1 MSTLENSPLPITKPQ
16 IYTKKLI
23 KSTTSKTTLTESSS
37 SLNDNTN
44 NSTPEK
50 NTIYSQNKNNNFEEK
65 SLSQNSI
72 NLISTP
78 EKNTFVKE
86 VYKYNFEKELKK
98 INILLEEGYNYIG
111 MDTEFPG
118 TVYGLQE
125 LTKNFY
131 YETMKI
137 NINSLKLIQ
146 LGITLSNSKG
156 EHPTKYSY
164 YTWQFNFKFNLKND
178 IYSNESIELL
188 IKAGI
193 DFEKL
198 NKDGINPKK
207 FAENFMISGLV
218 LNPDVYWISF
228 QGSYDFGYLLRLLIN
243 EPLPKDEKDFM
254 ENLNIYFPNF
264 YDIRIL
270 TKNKCCLHGSLNK
283 LANLLKVER
292 NDNKI
297 HQAGSDS
304 YVTIEVLFKMIHYGM
319 IDNNFIQSEFKN
331 IVYGIGLG
339 EDDQK
344 TIQYIKINQKNIKE
358 NNDNKGVCKNV
369 KKMVNGYNGVN
380 VIFGNKMKSVFVT
393 NGTNVNNYISI
404 NYFYPTFFYST
415 EYLNKIK
422 SAQNC
427 QIVKNKMQEIKC

>member
-37 SLNDNTN
+37 SLNDKTN

-137 NINSLKLIQ
+137 
-146 LGITLSNSKG
+146 T
-156 EHPTKYSY
+156 
-164 YTWQFNFKFNLKND
+164 
-178 IYSNESIELL
+178 
-188 IKAGI
+188 IKRKI
-193 DFEKL
+193 MKL
-198 NKDGINPKK
+198 N
-207 FAENFMISGLV
+207 
-218 LNPDVYWISF
+218 
-228 QGSYDFGYLLRLLIN
+228 
-243 EPLPKDEKDFM
+243 
-254 ENLNIYFPNF
+254 
-264 YDIRIL
+264 
-270 TKNKCCLHGSLNK
+270 
-283 LANLLKVER
+283 
-292 NDNKI
+292 
-297 HQAGSDS
+297 
-304 YVTIEVLFKMIHYGM
+304 
-319 IDNNFIQSEFKN
+319 
-331 IVYGIGLG
+331 
-339 EDDQK
+339 
-344 TIQYIKINQKNIKE
+344 
-358 NNDNKGVCKNV
+358 
-369 KKMVNGYNGVN
+369 
-380 VIFGNKMKSVFVT
+380 
-393 NGTNVNNYISI
+393 
-404 NYFYPTFFYST
+404 
-415 EYLNKIK
+415 
-422 SAQNC
+422 
-427 QIVKNKMQEIKC
+427 